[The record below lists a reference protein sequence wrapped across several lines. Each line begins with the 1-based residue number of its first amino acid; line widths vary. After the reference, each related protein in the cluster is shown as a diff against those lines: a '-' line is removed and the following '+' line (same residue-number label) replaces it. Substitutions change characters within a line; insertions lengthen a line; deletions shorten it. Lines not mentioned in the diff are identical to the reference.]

1 MVLELVLLTLLIL
14 VVNGLVFWLFYIR
27 TKRIIYKIRDTDH
40 KSFKTLLYRMEH
52 RLAKPLPY
60 WSRKDHQQNIWA
72 VVFTYER
79 LDMLKRTVASIR
91 QQEPGLK
98 ILVVDNG
105 SKDETISTMAEH
117 LREGKID
124 KLLLNTHGDV
134 PQWQKSFALHQA
146 VNLLSIEPVTH
157 LVFFDDDIEVRQPFI
172 DFALQTMEELRPRG
186 VRVVSLMH
194 DWVQDTVHATV
205 DTATVDG
212 REVKLKRTF
221 NGAMIFMPLASLD
234 EFGLPPIGEGADEIG
249 AEDWYFS
256 RRLEALDGYAACADF
271 AEHLGAV
278 HSQRVAKT

>member
-1 MVLELVLLTLLIL
+1 MVLELILLTLLIL
-14 VVNGLVFWLFYIR
+14 IVNGLVFWLFYIR

-40 KSFKTLLYRMEH
+40 KSFKTLLHRMEH
-52 RLAKPLPY
+52 RMAKPLPY
-60 WSRKDHQQNIWA
+60 WSRKEHKQNIWA

-91 QQEPGLK
+91 LHEPNLK

-105 SKDETISTMAEH
+105 SKDATVSTLADLH
-117 LREGKID
+117 REGHID
-124 KLLLNTHGDV
+124 KVLLNTHGDV
-134 PQWQKSFALHQA
+134 PQWQKSFAFHQA

-157 LVFFDDDIEVRQPFI
+157 LVFFDDDIEVRRPFI
-172 DFALQTMEELRPRG
+172 DFALETMRELRPRG

-194 DWVQDTVHATV
+194 DWVQDTVHWTIE
-205 DTATVDG
+205 TLTVDG
-212 REVKLKRTF
+212 EQVKLKKSF
-221 NGAMIFMPLASLD
+221 NGAMIFMPMESLD

-256 RRLEALDGYAACADF
+256 RRLEALDGFAACADF